1 MTSAVSIL
9 PGAQLAVLNAA
20 YRAAVARKRLRLALA
35 AAAFFAALVV
45 AAFGAEVNLRTLFT
59 YFGNFISYFDRILT
73 LEDGTRVWSNPAE
86 WFWGWRKWLWML
98 AETIL
103 ISYVGTM
110 IGAVLAFALNFFAA
124 QNTSPAPWLRFVI
137 RRLLEFA
144 RTVPGIVF
152 ALIFVI
158 AFGLGPMAGVLA
170 IAIHSTGALG
180 KLFSEIVEN
189 ADMKPVE
196 GVRSTGASWLSC
208 MRFAVLP
215 QVSAGYASYALLRF
229 EINVREASVMGFVGA
244 GGIGQELVVA
254 IRKFY
259 YSDVSAILLTIIITV
274 FIIDIAHRLA
284 ARPSV
289 RQGCAGMSQ
298 LPKPDREQLRAKYPD
313 IFDRPAA
320 SRLATPAMI
329 VAAFAVFI
337 FGLVDLDFSPAKLF
351 AGLSQLGWITV
362 MMIPPDPGSS
372 LPAYLSALGETLSIA
387 LLGTTIAAVVALPFS
402 LLAAR
407 NIIPSGWLR
416 FPVRRFFDSIRGVDT
431 LIWALVWINV
441 VGLGPFAGVLAIA
454 LSDFGA
460 FGKLFSEAIE
470 AADRKQVE
478 GIRASGGNALHEIRF
493 GLMPQVLPVIAGQV
507 LYFIESNTRS
517 ATIIGIVG
525 AGGIGLQLAEQIRV
539 LEWQKV
545 SFLILMILVA
555 VAAIDWISGKL
566 RFAIIGQRALA

>member
-110 IGAVLAFALNFFAA
+110 IGAVLAFTLNFFAA

-215 QVSAGYASYALLRF
+215 QVAAGYASYTLLRF

-274 FIIDIAHRLA
+274 FIIDIA
-284 ARPSV
+284 
-289 RQGCAGMSQ
+289 
-298 LPKPDREQLRAKYPD
+298 
-313 IFDRPAA
+313 
-320 SRLATPAMI
+320 T
-329 VAAFAVFI
+329 
-337 FGLVDLDFSPAKLF
+337 
-351 AGLSQLGWITV
+351 
-362 MMIPPDPGSS
+362 
-372 LPAYLSALGETLSIA
+372 
-387 LLGTTIAAVVALPFS
+387 
-402 LLAAR
+402 
-407 NIIPSGWLR
+407 GWLR
-416 FPVRRFFDSIRGVDT
+416 GR
-431 LIWALVWINV
+431 L
-441 VGLGPFAGVLAIA
+441 
-454 LSDFGA
+454 FGGDA
-460 FGKLFSEAIE
+460 
-470 AADRKQVE
+470 
-478 GIRASGGNALHEIRF
+478 RA
-493 GLMPQVLPVIAGQV
+493 
-507 LYFIESNTRS
+507 
-517 ATIIGIVG
+517 
-525 AGGIGLQLAEQIRV
+525 
-539 LEWQKV
+539 
-545 SFLILMILVA
+545 
-555 VAAIDWISGKL
+555 
-566 RFAIIGQRALA
+566 

>member
-1 MTSAVSIL
+1 MRCVKRRRPDQSIETNKAGSMWPGLFFELEPRQNAFMTSAVSIL

-35 AAAFFAALVV
+35 AAAFLAALVV

-73 LEDGTRVWSNPAE
+73 LEDGTRVWGNPAE
-86 WFWGWRKWLWML
+86 WCWGLRKWLWML

-124 QNTSPAPWLRFVI
+124 RNTSPAPWLRFVI

-170 IAIHSTGALG
+170 IAVHSTGALG

-208 MRFAVLP
+208 MRFAVMP
-215 QVSAGYASYALLRF
+215 QVAAGYASYALLRF

-259 YSDVSAILLTIIITV
+259 YSDVSAILVTIIVTV
-274 FIIDIAHRLA
+274 FVIDI
-284 ARPSV
+284 V
-289 RQGCAGMSQ
+289 
-298 LPKPDREQLRAKYPD
+298 
-313 IFDRPAA
+313 
-320 SRLATPAMI
+320 T
-329 VAAFAVFI
+329 
-337 FGLVDLDFSPAKLF
+337 
-351 AGLSQLGWITV
+351 
-362 MMIPPDPGSS
+362 
-372 LPAYLSALGETLSIA
+372 
-387 LLGTTIAAVVALPFS
+387 
-402 LLAAR
+402 
-407 NIIPSGWLR
+407 GWLR
-416 FPVRRFFDSIRGVDT
+416 GR
-431 LIWALVWINV
+431 L
-441 VGLGPFAGVLAIA
+441 
-454 LSDFGA
+454 
-460 FGKLFSEAIE
+460 FGK
-470 AADRKQVE
+470 D
-478 GIRASGGNALHEIRF
+478 GRA
-493 GLMPQVLPVIAGQV
+493 
-507 LYFIESNTRS
+507 
-517 ATIIGIVG
+517 
-525 AGGIGLQLAEQIRV
+525 
-539 LEWQKV
+539 
-545 SFLILMILVA
+545 
-555 VAAIDWISGKL
+555 
-566 RFAIIGQRALA
+566 